1 MKRTHQTNLTQDE
14 IEKALLQHR
23 DTLNKYGVIRIGL
36 FGSYAKGMAHAKSDL
51 DFVVELREAS
61 FSRYMDLKFFLEDLF
76 GKKVDLVTE
85 KAIKPELKP

>member
-23 DTLNKYGVIRIGL
+23 DSLNKYGVIRIGL

-51 DFVVELREAS
+51 DFVLEEVE
-61 FSRYMDLKFFLEDLF
+61 K
-76 GKKVDLVTE
+76 
-85 KAIKPELKP
+85 